1 MSHCMGA
8 VVLAFALA
16 SGLGSV
22 AEAAPSPEAL
32 QKVKAAPA
40 LPTVSPDDIDLFA
53 FSAVSGSV
61 SAKTVAEFR
70 AIPNLA
76 SESKDDLRG
85 LKEDDYPNP
94 QRIEDWPSWDLP
106 ILKWGKEQG
115 GVVGFSHSGWGLAV
129 KAQKLP
135 TLEMPPFDGIGAN
148 EYVVDVVH
156 DACDFISAVDTPCV
170 WELNVWYHTLNCGY
184 QCRISGE
191 TDFPCIY
198 GERVGLGRA
207 YVRLDEHDPKTPLD

>member
-1 MSHCMGA
+1 M
-8 VVLAFALA
+8 AFALA

-85 LKEDDYPNP
+85 LKEDNAEAQASYGPVGYRFTYSDGLDLRVLDYGESAFVTRMRLSGADRVVKDEV
-94 QRIEDWPSWDLP
+94 RIGGPRSGIEAVLGRPSRGGGSYAVYE
-106 ILKWGKEQG
+106 GK
-115 GVVGFSHSGWGLAV
+115 
-129 KAQKLP
+129 
-135 TLEMPPFDGIGAN
+135 N
-148 EYVVDVVH
+148 DVVRVFYTP
-156 DACDFISAVDTPCV
+156 AGLISAVEVDR
-170 WELNVWYHTLNCGY
+170 G
-184 QCRISGE
+184 G
-191 TDFPCIY
+191 
-198 GERVGLGRA
+198 
-207 YVRLDEHDPKTPLD
+207 